1 MLHQRD
7 FILRL
12 IEQAGVAVARLRAML
27 GKGSSSDAEL
37 VVQEAAQAQAALFGP
52 LWPAVRVLDPA
63 SAAMLIG
70 EERQLRAWVELL
82 RVQAAAHERLG
93 RPVEAE
99 GLISRADALER
110 HASSAKF

>member
-12 IEQAGVAVARLRAML
+12 IELAGVAVARLRAML
-27 GKGSSSDAEL
+27 GQGGGSDAEL
-37 VVQEAAQAQAALFGP
+37 VVQEADQAQAALFGS
-52 LWPAVRVLDPA
+52 LWPVVRVLDPA
-63 SAAMLIG
+63 SAAMLIS

-93 RPVEAE
+93 RLDEAA
-99 GLISRADALER
+99 GLITRADALER
-110 HASSAKF
+110 HASSVKS